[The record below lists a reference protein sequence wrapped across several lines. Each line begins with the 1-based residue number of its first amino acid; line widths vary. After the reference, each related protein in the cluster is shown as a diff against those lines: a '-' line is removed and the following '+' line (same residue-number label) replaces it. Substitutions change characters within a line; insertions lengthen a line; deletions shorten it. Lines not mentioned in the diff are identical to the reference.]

1 MNDTLAKA
9 LIGLGTMAVIAVL
22 GLLLA
27 FPLKWTWNYVMPY
40 LFGLPVLTWGKA
52 WCLSF
57 VANMLIKATLNK

>member
-9 LIGLGTMAVIAVL
+9 LIGLGTMAFIAVL

>member
-1 MNDTLAKA
+1 MNETLEKA
-9 LIGLGTMAVIAVL
+9 LIGIGTTAVIAGL